1 MQIAMIQDRIVPL
14 NELDGAYMDRGTYF
28 GDGVYE
34 VVRSYDGRIFAL
46 SEHLTRFARSLNEI
60 GIAGVDIN
68 EIHRRI
74 ERAYEAASIGDAKIY
89 FHITRGSQQRSH
101 VGARELKPNFFLTV
115 TELADDSEQKER
127 GISVSTFP
135 DWRWARCDIK
145 SLNLL
150 PNVLARIDA
159 EKKGCG
165 EAILVDEKGYI
176 TEGAGSAFFAVSAQ
190 QRRVVTRR
198 LGRAILPSITRR
210 FVIEIAQKGGLTVVE
225 RAITPAQAQWADE
238 LFIAVTTRD
247 IVPVVEF
254 DGERIGTGRPGECA
268 KWLMN
273 EFRKLVVSARR

>member
-46 SEHLTRFARSLNEI
+46 AEHLTRFARSLNEI

-68 EIHRRI
+68 EIRRRI

-127 GISVSTFP
+127 GIAVSTFP

-150 PNVLARIDA
+150 PNVLALIDA
-159 EKKGCG
+159 EKKGCA
-165 EAILVDEKGYI
+165 EAILVDEKGCI
-176 TEGAGSAFFAVSAQ
+176 TEGAGSAFFALFENRLQTAPLSAN
-190 QRRVVTRR
+190 
-198 LGRAILPSITRR
+198 ILPSITRR
-210 FVIEIAQKGGLTVVE
+210 FVIEAAKNISLDVVE
-225 RAITPAQAQWADE
+225 KSLTPEQTQDADE

-247 IVPVVEF
+247 IIPVVKF
-254 DGERIGTGRPGECA
+254 DDKIIGNGLPG
-268 KWLMN
+268 KYTKSLTQK
-273 EFRKLVVSARR
+273 FLSFTK

>member
-1 MQIAMIQDRIVPL
+1 MQIAMIHDRIVPL
-14 NELDGAYMDRGTYF
+14 SELDDTCMDRGTYF

-46 SEHLTRFARSLNEI
+46 AEHLTRLARSLNEI

-68 EIHRRI
+68 KIRRRV
-74 ERAYEAASIGDAKIY
+74 EQAYEAASIADAKIY
-89 FHITRGSQQRSH
+89 FHITRGSQLRSH
-101 VGARELKPNFFLTV
+101 IATRDLSPNFFLTV
-115 TELADDSEQKER
+115 TELADDIGQKQR
-127 GISVSTFP
+127 GIAVSTFP

-150 PNVLARIDA
+150 PNVLARMDA
-159 EKKGCG
+159 EKNGCA

-190 QRRVVTRR
+190 QRRLVTRQ
-198 LGRAILPSITRR
+198 LGREILPSITRR
-210 FVIEIAQKGGLTVVE
+210 FVIEIAHEAGLTVLE
-225 RAITPAQAQWADE
+225 KAITPAQALRANE

-254 DGERIGTGRPGECA
+254 DGERIGTGRAGDYT
-268 KWLMN
+268 KWLVN
-273 EFRKLVVSARR
+273 KFRKLVVSARW

>member
-14 NELDGAYMDRGTYF
+14 NELDDACMDRGTYF

-46 SEHLTRFARSLNEI
+46 AEHLTRLARSLNEI

-68 EIHRRI
+68 EIRRRV
-74 ERAYEAASIGDAKIY
+74 ELAYEAASIADAKIY
-89 FHITRGSQQRSH
+89 FHITRGLQLRSH
-101 VGARELKPNFFLTV
+101 VAPRDLAPNFFLTV

-127 GISVSTFP
+127 GIAVSTFA

-150 PNVLARIDA
+150 PNVLARMDA
-159 EKKGCG
+159 EKTGCA

-190 QRRVVTRR
+190 QRRLVTRQ
-198 LGRAILPSITRR
+198 LGREILPSITRR
-210 FVIEIAQKGGLTVVE
+210 FVIEIAHEAGLTVLE
-225 RAITPAQAQWADE
+225 KAITPGQALRANE

-254 DGERIGTGRPGECA
+254 DGERIGTGQPGDYT

-273 EFRKLVVSARR
+273 EFRKLGVSARW